1 LILRLEH
8 AIRMSNDSGDCK
20 EGTSNLTA
28 RTSLGKHLIVR
39 WRRHKQVLLESY
51 DQRSEQTA
59 RIFMEYWRRLH
70 CYVEQ
75 ARDAQRGKNGGPEF
89 TGDRNSQSNADAHYS
104 SSTKLTDEDQMVLET
119 PQERSIRQACE
130 VLSASLIDK
139 IKSSFPAYDGVN
151 SQADG
156 QLEVAKLSSLMDGD
170 GIPEEVKDRAL
181 NLLKNPPQLLRAL
194 AAYTK
199 RVVTMINSETDK
211 IDIRADAERLRCAF
225 PSTSSS
231 SLNFLGSI
239 GVMLPCVVYCYRI
252 KYSST
257 LLNCNRV
264 I

>member
-1 LILRLEH
+1 MVPVTVRKGPQTLQREPHLKNAL
-8 AIRMSNDSGDCK
+8 
-20 EGTSNLTA
+20 LF
-28 RTSLGKHLIVR
+28 LGV
-39 WRRHKQVLLESY
+39 RHKQVLLESY

-89 TGDRNSQSNADAHYS
+89 TGDRNSQSNADAYYS
-104 SSTKLTDEDQMVLET
+104 SSTKMTDEDQMVLET

-130 VLSASLIDK
+130 VLSASLLDK

-181 NLLKNPPQLLRAL
+181 SLLKNPPHLLRAL

-199 RVVTMINSETDK
+199 RVVTMINSETEK

-231 SLNFLGSI
+231 SLDFLGTI
-239 GVMLPCVVYCYRI
+239 GVMLPCVIYCYRI

-257 LLNCNRV
+257 VLNYNEV

>member
-1 LILRLEH
+1 MILRLEH
-8 AIRMSNDSGDCK
+8 AIGISNDSGDCK

-28 RTSLGKHLIVR
+28 RTSLGEHLIVR
-39 WRRHKQVLLESY
+39 GRRHKQVLLESY

-75 ARDAQRGKNGGPEF
+75 ARDAQREKNGGPDF
-89 TGDRNSQSNADAHYS
+89 IGDRNSQSNADAHYS
-104 SSTKLTDEDQMVLET
+104 SSTKMTDEDQMVLET

-130 VLSASLIDK
+130 VLSASLLDK
-139 IKSSFPAYDGVN
+139 IKSSFPAYDDGVN

-181 NLLKNPPQLLRAL
+181 NLLKNPPHLLRAL

-199 RVVTMINSETDK
+199 RVVRMINSETDK

-225 PSTSSS
+225 PSTSSIVS
-231 SLNFLGSI
+231 
-239 GVMLPCVVYCYRI
+239 
-252 KYSST
+252 
-257 LLNCNRV
+257 
-264 I
+264 